1 MKKIVFIDVDGTMY
15 HAHEESISDS
25 IKQKLKEASKHVDLF
40 VSTGRCNLAL
50 TCLKEA
56 RNYFK
61 GFVLSNGAYVLY
73 NNQIVSEKVVEKE
86 DMIKLIQVAKE
97 LKSNIGLI
105 TDKVIYVDK
114 LTDIVDYA
122 LTPRDHNSIQVVDN
136 YNFDLNLKYHMAWS
150 FDELDK
156 INVMEE
162 KLPNNFTFFKWGKIG
177 SDIILN
183 DTTKAKGIVELIKH
197 LDGEFTTY
205 AIGDSGNDIPMF
217 KLVDVPICMGN
228 GTDAAKEHAIHITKT
243 LDEGGLELALDNIIK
258 GVW

>member
-15 HAHEESISDS
+15 HAHEESISES
-25 IKQKLKEASKHVDLF
+25 IKQKLKEASKYVDLF
-40 VSTGRCNLAL
+40 VSTGRCGLAL

-56 RNYFK
+56 RDYFK
-61 GFVLSNGAYVLY
+61 GFVLSNGSYVLY
-73 NNQIVSEKVVEKE
+73 DNKLISEKVVEKE
-86 DMIKLIQVAKE
+86 DLIKLINVSKK

-105 TDKVIYVDK
+105 TDKTIYVNE
-114 LTDIVDYA
+114 LTDVVDYA
-122 LTPRDHNSIQVVDN
+122 LTPRDHNSIEVVDD
-136 YNFDLNLKYHMAWS
+136 YNFDLNIKYNMAWS

-156 INVMEE
+156 INEME
-162 KLPNNFTFFKWGKIG
+162 KTLPNNFTFFKWGKIG
-177 SDIILN
+177 SDIVLN
-183 DTTKAKGIVELIKH
+183 GTTKALGIQELINYI
-197 LDGEFTTY
+197 GNEFITY

-228 GTDAAKEHAIHITKT
+228 GTDAAKAHAKYITNT

>member
-25 IKQKLKEASKHVDLF
+25 IKQKLKEASKCVDLF

-73 NNQIVSEKVVEKE
+73 DNKIVSEKIVEKE
-86 DMIKLIQVAKE
+86 DLIKLIEVAKKV
-97 LKSNIGLI
+97 KSNIGLI
-105 TDKVIYVDK
+105 TDTIIYVNE

-122 LTPRDHNSIQVVDN
+122 LTPRDHNSIEVVKD
-136 YNFDLNLKYHMAWS
+136 YNFDLNKKYHMAWS

-156 INVMEE
+156 INQMEAL
-162 KLPNNFTFFKWGKIG
+162 LPVNFTFFKWGKLG

-183 DTTKAKGIVELIKH
+183 DTTKAKGIIELLKH
-197 LDGEFTTY
+197 IDGEYKTY

-228 GTDAAKEHAIHITKT
+228 GTEMAKTNAQHITKT
-243 LDEGGLELALDNIIK
+243 LDEGGLEFALDNIIK